1 MANPNQEIVYT
12 KLFINNQFV
21 DAQSGKKFV
30 TLNPVTG
37 KTLAEVA
44 EADKA
49 DVDLAV
55 KAAKKAFERGSEWRS
70 MDASA
75 RGRLMNKLADLIEQH
90 KTTLANLEVLDNGK
104 PFAEA
109 DFDIQCVIDTFRYY
123 AGWCDKIHGNTIP
136 ADGNSLALTNKEP
149 VGVVGQIIPWNYPLL
164 MVSWKWAPAL
174 AAGCTIVLKPAEQT
188 PLSALYAANLS
199 KEAGFPDGVINVVPG
214 YGETAGH
221 AIVTHPD
228 IRKVAFTGSTEV
240 GRLIAEH
247 AAKSNLKKVS
257 LELGGKS
264 PLVVME
270 DVDIDEAVEVAHNA
284 LFANHGQCCCC
295 GSRTFVQEKI
305 YDAFVAKS
313 VELTRKRKVGNPFA
327 DDVLQGPQID
337 APSQEKILKYIE
349 LGNKQGAKLEIGG
362 KKVGNEGFFV
372 EPTIFSNVTDN
383 MAIAQE
389 EIFGPVQSIL
399 KFKTLDEVIER
410 ANQTSYGLAAG
421 ILTKNIDWALTFA
434 RAVDAGSVWVNCFD
448 AVTPQTPFGG
458 YKQSGYGRELGED
471 GLEPYLETK
480 TILVKLPTKN

>member
-1 MANPNQEIVYT
+1 MANPNQKIVYT
-12 KLFINNQFV
+12 KLFINNAFV
-21 DAQSGKKFV
+21 DAQSGKKFA

-55 KAAKKAFERGSEWRS
+55 SAAKKAFERGSEWRNL
-70 MDASA
+70 DASQ
-75 RGRLMNKLADLIEQH
+75 RGRLINKLADLIEEH
-90 KTTLANLEVLDNGK
+90 KTELASLEVLDNGK

-109 DFDIQCVIDTFRYY
+109 DFDIQCSIDTFRYY

-136 ADGNSLALTNKEP
+136 ADGGSLAVTLKEA

-164 MVSWKWAPAL
+164 MLAWKFAPAL

-188 PLSALYAANLS
+188 PLSALFAAALS
-199 KEAGFPDGVINVVPG
+199 KQAGFPDGVINVVPG
-214 YGETAGH
+214 FGETAGH
-221 AIVTHPD
+221 AIVNHPD
-228 IRKVAFTGSTEV
+228 VRKVAFTGSTEV
-240 GRLIAEH
+240 GRIIAET

-270 DVDIDEAVEVAHNA
+270 DVDLDEAVEIAHNA

-295 GSRTFVQEKI
+295 GSRTFVQEKV

-313 VELTRKRKVGNPFA
+313 VELTLKRKVGNPFST
-327 DDVLQGPQID
+327 DVQQGPQID
-337 APSQEKILKYIE
+337 AESQQKILKYIE
-349 LGNKQGAKLEIGG
+349 LGKKEGAKLECGG
-362 KKVGNEGFFV
+362 KKWSNEGYFV
-372 EPTIFSNVTDN
+372 EPTIFSSVTDN
-383 MAIAQE
+383 MTIAQE

-410 ANQTSYGLAAG
+410 ANKTTYGLAAG
-421 ILTKNIDWALTFA
+421 ILTKNIDWAFTFA
-434 RAVDAGSVWVNCFD
+434 RAVEAGSVWINCFD
-448 AVTPQTPFGG
+448 ATTAQTPFGG
-458 YKQSGYGRELGED
+458 YKQSGHGRELGED

-480 TILVKLPTKN
+480 TIVVKLPTKN